1 MKEKLKTM
9 RRVLALVLVFVLGL
23 SFATPVASSAKGK
36 TATVTMKAKKVTS
49 YGYNPATDDLLGES
63 AKVYFNGN
71 GDIPYLDLCKEKA
84 GLDQLFAMAGSTTG
98 LKEKKKG
105 NTVTWTRTYQGVP
118 FDCVFD
124 FKKNTIN
131 FVDLDGF
138 FRFENNSLLSSESVL
153 PTVASLF
160 QQGRTYN
167 RFGKSIKIDLNKYGI
182 KLLKTKKGYY
192 IPLQTFSDIFMS
204 PFGMFYL
211 YNGDALFMYNNSSI
225 PEKMEEA
232 YYKAPVKKNSKAF
245 AAFNYNELC
254 LALDMNYGLK
264 ETHDI
269 GTFDDF
275 FTETGLKSLIM
286 DQDAGMTDV
295 ALNTV
300 INLYFDD
307 LHCAA
312 GSLTYNTDRDK
323 IQKVIESI
331 PEGSF
336 REKTIATMKEL
347 NGARKVYY
355 PNGFVPYEEVG
366 DTAYIT
372 FDSFAGGVVG
382 GDLTIPGD
390 ADLPNLGN
398 DTFKL
403 MQYSLAKITRPG
415 SPIKRVVLDL
425 SCNGGGQANTA
436 CYVLGTFLGESS
448 MSFKNM
454 LTHAT
459 SEVNYKP
466 DVNLDGQFDAQDTLA
481 GRGLKLYCLTSGFS
495 YSCGNLVPNVFKSSG
510 KVTLIGRTSGG
521 GSCVVRHF
529 STASGS
535 VFQISGRH
543 RISFSKNGG
552 FYDVDRGADP
562 DVYMEDMSKLY
573 DRKYMNTVLDG
584 IH

>member
-23 SFATPVASSAKGK
+23 SFAAPVASSAKAK

-63 AKVYFNGN
+63 EKVYFNGN
-71 GDIPYLDLCKEKA
+71 GDIPYLDLCKQKT
-84 GLDQLFAMAGSTTG
+84 GLDQLFAMTGSTTG

-105 NTVTWTRTYQGVP
+105 NKVTWTRTYQGVP

-167 RFGKSIKIDLNKYGI
+167 RFGKSIKIDLNEYGI

-192 IPLQTFSDIFMS
+192 IPLQTFSDIFLS

-211 YNGDALFMYNNSSI
+211 YNGNALFNYSETDI
-225 PEKMEEA
+225 PEKMQEA

-295 ALNTV
+295 ALNTA
-300 INLYFDD
+300 INLFFDD

-312 GSLTYNTDRDK
+312 GTLTYNTDRDK
-323 IQKVIESI
+323 IKKEIKSI

-336 REKTIATMKEL
+336 REKTIATLKEL
-347 NGARKVYY
+347 DGARKVYY

-425 SCNGGGQANTA
+425 SCNGGGKVDTA
-436 CYVLGTFLGESS
+436 CYLLGTFLGESS
-448 MSFKNM
+448 MSMKNM

-459 SEVNYKP
+459 SEINYKP

-521 GSCVVRHF
+521 GSCEVRFF

-535 VFQISGRH
+535 VFQISGRR